1 MYVVG
6 VDVTMPDH
14 YKNIRKLQEIIH
26 QEVLGNNFNL
36 KTLKEIN
43 SKMEILIESL
53 NYWAFY
59 DNMNRYY
66 YDLKSFL
73 DWLKQKN
80 KKS

>member
-14 YKNIRKLQEIIH
+14 YKNIRKLQKIIH
-26 QEVLGNNFNL
+26 EEILVNNFNL
-36 KTLKEIN
+36 KKLKEIN
-43 SKMEILIESL
+43 SQMGILIESL
-53 NYWAFY
+53 NYWLFY
-59 DNMNRYY
+59 NNPQRYY

-73 DWLKQKN
+73 DWLRKKN